1 MDVNAPWVR
10 ASVTRFG
17 RTGNQ
22 TFANAGVNMMISH
35 QSLVGM
41 GSSGVKM
48 TADVFAIRSQKY
60 VHQIRY
66 DHYAIYVSVAWA
78 TYVPGTIRHDD
89 F

>member
-1 MDVNAPWVR
+1 
-10 ASVTRFG
+10 VTRFG

-22 TFANAGVNMMISH
+22 TFANAGVNMAISH

-66 DHYAIYVSVAWA
+66 YHYAIYDSVAFYRA
-78 TYVPGTIRHDD
+78 TYVTGS
-89 F
+89 